1 MGEEVESCR
10 GEERGEE
17 ERGEDTDEEGTTM
30 RVERGGRKQ
39 KEGGQMET
47 EMKREGNKGV
57 QQREKRK

>member
-1 MGEEVESCR
+1 MRKRE
-10 GEERGEE
+10 
-17 ERGEDTDEEGTTM
+17 GEDTDEEGTTM
-30 RVERGGRKQ
+30 RVERRGRKQ

>member
-10 GEERGEE
+10 GVRKGVRGE
-17 ERGEDTDEEGTTM
+17 GEDTDEEGKTM

>member
-1 MGEEVESCR
+1 MRMRE
-10 GEERGEE
+10 
-17 ERGEDTDEEGTTM
+17 GEDTDEEGTTM